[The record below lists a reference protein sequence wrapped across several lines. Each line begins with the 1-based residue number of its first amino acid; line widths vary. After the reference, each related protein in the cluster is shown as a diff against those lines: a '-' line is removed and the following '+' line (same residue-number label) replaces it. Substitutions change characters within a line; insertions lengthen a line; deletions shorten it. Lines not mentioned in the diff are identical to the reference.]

1 MGFLGLGSLSHAG
14 GPPVQGP
21 PPPPISSQPGLGPG
35 ADFSGLSS
43 FGTILSISG
52 MLTGAIGSF
61 YAAKSQQYELR
72 SQQLSLEYQQNIANL
87 NARLAEADARAI
99 IEAGHHAVGLSTLR
113 AGQIEAA
120 NRAATAARGVQAGVG
135 SAAEVQ
141 ASLAFARES
150 DAITIDANAAR
161 QAAQARLRAVDLSN
175 RGLLAGVSA
184 SNIRRTASGISPGL
198 AGFTSLLSGT
208 SRIAGQQARSR
219 RLQSLF
225 GGS

>member
-1 MGFLGLGSLSHAG
+1 
-14 GPPVQGP
+14 
-21 PPPPISSQPGLGPG
+21 
-35 ADFSGLSS
+35 
-43 FGTILSISG
+43 